1 LIQLAW
7 RFLLFQKDSALVQ
20 GYRARVE
27 TGAHKTKMV
36 VALARKRLIVLWR
49 IVTTGEFRARE
60 EKGERES
67 RVSAR
72 AALSWRAAD
81 NDPRGW

>member
-1 LIQLAW
+1 VRRGLIQLAW

-49 IVTTGEFRARE
+49 IVTTGEIPQGVVPRL
-60 EKGERES
+60 
-67 RVSAR
+67 
-72 AALSWRAAD
+72 AA
-81 NDPRGW
+81 